1 MASLL
6 DRYPA
11 KIRGVRSCFDRVII
25 QGTLPGL
32 CYAAGMTTF
41 LHLRRIRIFDYAR
54 FADPLR
60 DRIRAHAEAV
70 AEQHGLEIEF
80 IRKLKQFRKEDRLQ
94 AILHQRGRHPGLVHI
109 FSAMEACSSY
119 KPWHDKP
126 TGKTF
131 LKPDSGKCLHYYF
144 YFIDKRLGLCYLRVP
159 TWCPFRL
166 QFYFNGHNWLA
177 SQLQSKGLAFH
188 LTDNAF
194 TMIDDFPR
202 AQQLADA
209 WKVATLHRALDQFAA
224 EYCPVLKAFGMQY
237 HWSLMQVEYATDI
250 LFTNQAALQDLY
262 QVLSRTAIHAVKAND
277 VATFLGR
284 KLTGR
289 YDGLLGTS
297 FTTRLEGTRL
307 KHHMGPVSLKLY
319 DTFGVVLR
327 LEVTASNVSFLK
339 HYRTVE
345 QRNGE
350 KLFKVAPLKKSI
362 YSLTPDL
369 RHLMLAANQRYLAFL
384 SDLDDPTVGIQ
395 ALRTLATPVEAH
407 GRAYKGYNFFHPDDQ
422 HLFETLLRGEFTIS
436 GWRNKDLRPT
446 LHKTV
451 SQVST
456 SLKRLRLHGL
466 IKRIG
471 HTYKYY
477 LTRLGRT
484 VLSMG
489 LKLKEL
495 VVIPTLA
502 RELQPAR

>member
-1 MASLL
+1 
-6 DRYPA
+6 
-11 KIRGVRSCFDRVII
+11 
-25 QGTLPGL
+25 
-32 CYAAGMTTF
+32 
-41 LHLRRIRIFDYAR
+41 
-54 FADPLR
+54 
-60 DRIRAHAEAV
+60 
-70 AEQHGLEIEF
+70 
-80 IRKLKQFRKEDRLQ
+80 
-94 AILHQRGRHPGLVHI
+94 
-109 FSAMEACSSY
+109 
-119 KPWHDKP
+119 
-126 TGKTF
+126 
-131 LKPDSGKCLHYYF
+131 
-144 YFIDKRLGLCYLRVP
+144 
-159 TWCPFRL
+159 
-166 QFYFNGHNWLA
+166 
-177 SQLQSKGLAFH
+177 
-188 LTDNAF
+188 
-194 TMIDDFPR
+194 
-202 AQQLADA
+202 
-209 WKVATLHRALDQFAA
+209 
-224 EYCPVLKAFGMQY
+224 
-237 HWSLMQVEYATDI
+237 MQVEYATDI

-262 QVLSRTAIHAVKAND
+262 QVLSQTAIHAVKAND
-277 VATFLGR
+277 VATFLGH

-289 YDGLLGTS
+289 YDGPLGTS

-369 RHLMLAANQRYLAFL
+369 RHLMLAANQRYRAFL

>member
-6 DRYPA
+6 DRYQ
-11 KIRGVRSCFDRVII
+11 KQIRGVLSCFDRVII

-32 CYAAGMTTF
+32 CYAGGMTTF
-41 LHLRRIRIFDYAR
+41 LSLQHIRIFDYAR
-54 FADPLR
+54 FAEPLR
-60 DRIRAHAEAV
+60 DRIRANAEAV
-70 AEQHGLEIEF
+70 AERHGLEIEF
-80 IRKLKQFRKEDRLQ
+80 IRKLKQYRKEDRIH
-94 AILHQRGRHPGLVHI
+94 AILQERGWQPGLVHI
-109 FSAMEACSSY
+109 FSAMETCSSY
-119 KPWHDKP
+119 KPWHDKK

-177 SQLQSKGLAFH
+177 SQLQAKGIAYQ

-194 TMIDDFPR
+194 TAIADFPR

-209 WKVATLHRALDQFAA
+209 WQVSSLHRALDHFAA
-224 EYCPVLKAFGMQY
+224 TYCPVLKSLGVQY

-250 LFTNQAALQDLY
+250 LFTSPAALHDLY
-262 QVLSRTAIHAVKAND
+262 QVLSRTAIHAVKADN

-284 KLTGR
+284 KVTGR
-289 YDGLLGTS
+289 YAGTLGTS

-319 DTFGVVLR
+319 DKFGLILR
-327 LEVTASNVSFLK
+327 LEVTASDVSFFQ

-345 QRNGE
+345 QRTGE
-350 KLFKVAPLKKSI
+350 KTFKVAPLKKSL

-395 ALRTLATPVEAH
+395 ALRKLAEPVQAH

-422 HLFETLLRGEFTIS
+422 QLFETLVRGEFTIS
-436 GWRNKDLRPT
+436 GWRHKDLRPH
-446 LHKTV
+446 LHKTG
-451 SQVST
+451 SQIST

-471 HTYKYY
+471 RTYKYY
-477 LTRLGRT
+477 LTKLGRT
-484 VLSMG
+484 VILMG

-495 VVIPTLA
+495 YVIPMLA
-502 RELQPAR
+502 RDLKPAS